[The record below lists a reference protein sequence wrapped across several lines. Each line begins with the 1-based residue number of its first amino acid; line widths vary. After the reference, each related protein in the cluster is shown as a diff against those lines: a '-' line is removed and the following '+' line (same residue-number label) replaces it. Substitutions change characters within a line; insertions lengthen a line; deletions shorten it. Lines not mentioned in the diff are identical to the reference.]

1 MEFLIIL
8 LLVVAVVLFQF
19 LQPINDHKRVSTFP
33 THRYNLL
40 SGERDLFRSVSIIFC
55 HLMKVDGQ
63 ITKIELN
70 ECKTFLYSEF
80 TPEAANLILS
90 HIKCYAKE
98 MDPSNAV
105 DASFYECVRKKFSY
119 DRRVS
124 FLNGMFK
131 VAAIDSKIVRVE
143 ADIIMRCAQSMA
155 VRDVDIDRLK
165 GFYAYGFAWEESE
178 MTP

>member
-40 SGERDLFRSVSIIFC
+40 SGERDLFRAVSILFS

-63 ITKIELN
+63 ITKTELN

-80 TPEAANLILS
+80 TPEAADMILS
-90 HIKCYAKE
+90 YIKSYGKE
-98 MDPSNAV
+98 MDPNNAI
-105 DASFYECVRKKFSY
+105 DPSFYECVRKKFSY

-131 VAAIDSKIVRVE
+131 VAAIDSKIVKCE
-143 ADIIMRCAQSMA
+143 ADIIMRCAQSLSI
-155 VRDVDIDRLK
+155 RSVDIDRLK
-165 GFYAYGFAWEESE
+165 GFYAYGFAWEESN
-178 MTP
+178 